1 MLLPSLLILFVGLII
16 SVESRGPHHPR
27 GEPVIRRHHLHYKP
41 NPDDKEKLT
50 QDSALLHD
58 KQHIEEH
65 LEDMVESPDLSK
77 MSDEELEFYYFQ
89 THDTDKNNKL
99 DGLEILQA
107 ITHILDETD
116 VSGNI
121 NNDSDF
127 DYYIRLIDQVLTED
141 DVDND
146 GFLDYPEY
154 VRSRQR
160 SSKTIKKKEEE
171 PPLVEIIP

>member
-1 MLLPSLLILFVGLII
+1 MLLPSFLILLVGLVI

-27 GEPVIRRHHLHYKP
+27 GEPVNRRHHIHYKP
-41 NPDDKEKLT
+41 NPGDTGKLT

-65 LEDMVESPDLSK
+65 LEDMVDTPDLSK

-89 THDTDKNNKL
+89 AHDTDKNNML

-107 ITHILDETD
+107 ISHILDETD

-121 NNDSDF
+121 NNDKNF
-127 DYYIRLIDQVLTED
+127 DYYIKLIDQVLTED
-141 DVDND
+141 DINDD

-160 SSKTIKKKEEE
+160 SSKGIKTKNEE